1 MLASQRALTTL
12 RAASP
17 TGSSAPLL
25 TFTKKTVLFMSSSAR
40 AVESDPALGKSPRI
54 KGCLPGWEHSGAAR
68 WPLKKK
74 KRKKKTQGICFSAE
88 NSPLSAQIVVF
99 YKPRVPF
106 SEGSWVSTERVDDLV
121 SLPQDEPWG
130 NDSLSFSQLQVFVC
144 LFLGLFHYLELKICG
159 RGTNNT
165 LKLIKS
171 TSIGQTN
178 R

>member
-74 KRKKKTQGICFSAE
+74 KEKKNTRNLFQRRKFSAF
-88 NSPLSAQIVVF
+88 SADSCLLQAT
-99 YKPRVPF
+99 
-106 SEGSWVSTERVDDLV
+106 S
-121 SLPQDEPWG
+121 SLQWRQ
-130 NDSLSFSQLQVFVC
+130 LSFDRKGWRWWCLCLKMNHEEMTACLFHSYRFLFVC
-144 LFLGLFHYLELKICG
+144 FWVYFLI
-159 RGTNNT
+159 
-165 LKLIKS
+165 
-171 TSIGQTN
+171 
-178 R
+178 